1 MGILLSQISI
11 VLSGL
16 VAGMLLW
23 SVIGGVP
30 WMRRLPASEYVRL
43 HQYWSPRF
51 DPLGP
56 IMIVGVLA
64 CDIALVF
71 LAPTAASRYLLIL
84 LAVALLAIIVIS
96 ATRNAKLKRAVMK
109 ADPDDLPQDWEKGDP
124 RPAFGRWNTVRTV
137 IAILVFLGN
146 VEAMAVYTV

>member
-1 MGILLSQISI
+1 MGVLLSQISI

-30 WMRRLPASEYVRL
+30 WMRQLQASEYVRL

-51 DPLGP
+51 DPLAP

-64 CDIALVF
+64 CDVALVF
-71 LAPTAASRYLLIL
+71 LAPTRDSRFLLSFLI
-84 LAVALLAIIVIS
+84 VALLAIIVIS
-96 ATRNAKLKRAVMK
+96 ATRNARLKRTVMTL
-109 ADPDDLPQDWEKGDP
+109 DPDDLPQDWPERDP
-124 RPAFGRWNTVRTV
+124 RPAFGRWNLTRTV
-137 IAILVFLGN
+137 IAVLVFLGN